1 MRTLVRTSPL
11 RRIHLHSQG
20 SRPTARGK
28 KRGGRSEDPFARLT
42 RKLDKWID
50 KNPVLSGL
58 LSVSVVFALLFLFWQ
73 IFGGVLTQVYDTY
86 LKRYADPYVKRVVNF
101 CAPHFVALHDL
112 LGEKRGF
119 VETARRM
126 FVPRDVVLKEL

>member
-1 MRTLVRTSPL
+1 MRTLVPTTPL
-11 RRIHLHSQG
+11 RRDHLRSQG

-58 LSVSVVFALLFLFWQ
+58 LSVSVVFLLLFLSF
-73 IFGGVLTQVYDTY
+73 VY
-86 LKRYADPYVKRVVNF
+86 
-101 CAPHFVALHDL
+101 
-112 LGEKRGF
+112 
-119 VETARRM
+119 
-126 FVPRDVVLKEL
+126 

>member
-1 MRTLVRTSPL
+1 
-11 RRIHLHSQG
+11 
-20 SRPTARGK
+20 
-28 KRGGRSEDPFARLT
+28 
-42 RKLDKWID
+42 
-50 KNPVLSGL
+50 VLSGL

-73 IFGGVLTQVYDTY
+73 IFGGVLRTVYDTY

-101 CAPHFVALHDL
+101 CAPHFVALNDL

-126 FVPRDVVLKEL
+126 FVPRDVVVKEL